1 MNESR
6 RDSQAA
12 TVRRHGDGEE
22 ATGGVALPRRLNLG
36 CGRKRLEG
44 HLNIDSVEGVGADLV
59 WDLDRRPWP
68 LPSNHFELLHAGD
81 VIEHVEHIPEF
92 MLEAHRVLV
101 PGGMLQIT
109 TPHFSC
115 ANSYRDPTHRHHL
128 SYFSF
133 DDFTDHGELNFQV
146 DVRFEIVDR
155 LIAFYPKRVNR
166 LIAYLANKYPERYE
180 QRFAWMFPAW
190 FLKFRLRAIKRSVEG
205 AIDADGNVE

>member
-1 MNESR
+1 MNETR

-12 TVRRHGDGEE
+12 IASRQSLPGE
-22 ATGGVALPRRLNLG
+22 ASGAIGLPRRLNLG
-36 CGRKRLEG
+36 CGRKLLEG
-44 HLNIDSVEGVGADLV
+44 HLNVDVQEGVEADLA

-68 LPSNHFELLHAGD
+68 LPSNHFELIHAGD
-81 VIEHVEHIPEF
+81 VIEHVEDIPGF
-92 MLEAHRVLV
+92 MREAHRVLV

-133 DDFTDHGELNFQV
+133 DYFTDQGELNFEV
-146 DVRFEIVDR
+146 DLRFEIVDR

-166 LIAYLANKYPERYE
+166 LIAYLANRFPERYE

-190 FLKFRLRAIKRSVEG
+190 FLQFRLRAVKQSVEG

>member
-6 RDSQAA
+6 RDSQAVIA
-12 TVRRHGDGEE
+12 SRQGDGEE
-22 ATGGVALPRRLNLG
+22 ATGASDLSRWLNLG
-36 CGRKRLEG
+36 CGRKRLAG
-44 HLNIDSVEGVGADLV
+44 YLNVDVQEGVEADLV

-68 LPSNHFELLHAGD
+68 LPSNHFELIHAGD
-81 VIEHVEHIPEF
+81 VIEHVEDIPGF
-92 MLEAHRVLV
+92 MREAHRVLAL
-101 PGGMLQIT
+101 GGMLQIA

-146 DVRFEIVDR
+146 DFRFEIVDR
-155 LIAFYPKRVNR
+155 LIAFYPRRVNR
-166 LIAYLANKYPERYE
+166 LIAFLANKYPERYE

-190 FLKFRLRAIKRSVEG
+190 FLEFRLRAVKQS
-205 AIDADGNVE
+205 AADPP